1 MTNPSLSLANR
12 QSLYQRKE
20 LSVIGK
26 VLWVAQILLALGM
39 ASAGI
44 IKLISGDDALATFYP
59 IFPPL
64 FIRFIGVCEI
74 LGAIGVVVPAALRIR
89 PELTPLAAAGLAII
103 MAGAV
108 ISTIAMGAASM
119 IASPLILFLLAVF
132 VAYGRWELA
141 PITSREAERAN

>member
-1 MTNPSLSLANR
+1 M
-12 QSLYQRKE
+12 
-20 LSVIGK
+20 IIK
-26 VLWVAQILLALGM
+26 VLWVAQVLLALGM
-39 ASAGI
+39 ASAGV
-44 IKLISGDDALATFYP
+44 IKLMSGDEVLTTYYP
-59 IFPPL
+59 LFPAL

-108 ISTIAMGAASM
+108 ISTIAMGAVSM

-132 VAYGRWELA
+132 VAYGRWQLA
-141 PITSREAERAN
+141 PIAPRDANRAY

>member
-1 MTNPSLSLANR
+1 MIS
-12 QSLYQRKE
+12 
-20 LSVIGK
+20 K
-26 VLWVAQILLALGM
+26 VLWVAQVLLALGM
-39 ASAGI
+39 ASAGV
-44 IKLISGDDALATFYP
+44 IKLISGDAELNTFYP
-59 IFPPL
+59 LFPAL

-108 ISTIAMGAASM
+108 ISTIAMGAANM

-132 VAYGRWELA
+132 VAYGRWRLA
-141 PITSREAERAN
+141 PIAPRDAERAF

>member
-1 MTNPSLSLANR
+1 M
-12 QSLYQRKE
+12 
-20 LSVIGK
+20 IGR
-26 VLWVAQILLALGM
+26 VLWVAQVLLALGM
-39 ASAGI
+39 ASAGV
-44 IKLISGDDALATFYP
+44 IKLISDDAMLTSFYP
-59 IFPPL
+59 IFPAL

-103 MAGAV
+103 MGGAV

-132 VAYGRWELA
+132 VAYGRWKLA
-141 PITSREAERAN
+141 PIAPRDAARTY

>member
-1 MTNPSLSLANR
+1 MIS
-12 QSLYQRKE
+12 
-20 LSVIGK
+20 K
-26 VLWVAQILLALGM
+26 VLWVAQVLLALGM
-39 ASAGI
+39 ASAGV
-44 IKLISGDDALATFYP
+44 IKLMSGDDVLTTYYP
-59 IFPPL
+59 LFPAL

-103 MAGAV
+103 MGGAV

-132 VAYGRWELA
+132 VAYGRWKLA
-141 PITSREAERAN
+141 PIAARDTERAF